1 MQKLSLTTLCLA
13 MLNAEYFLVLG
24 HNFNNIMFSSYYGGR
39 MVSVVGQNLKMLT
52 SLIEYLTVLLEYI
65 SVMGSCLTT
74 PLDGIS

>member
-1 MQKLSLTTLCLA
+1 
-13 MLNAEYFLVLG
+13 
-24 HNFNNIMFSSYYGGR
+24 

-52 SLIEYLTVLLEYI
+52 ALIEYLTVLLEYI